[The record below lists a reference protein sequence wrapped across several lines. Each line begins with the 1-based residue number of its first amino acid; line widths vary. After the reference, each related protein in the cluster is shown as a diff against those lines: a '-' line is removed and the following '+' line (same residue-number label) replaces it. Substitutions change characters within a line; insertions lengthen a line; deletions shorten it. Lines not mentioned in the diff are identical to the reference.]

1 MTNLELVAKALDIA
15 TNYKTLYVNGT
26 WGWPMMA
33 KNKIRALRNPYNE
46 TPTRAAKIRAA
57 SPDTFGFDCCGLIKG
72 IIWGW
77 SGDQSQVYGGAGYK
91 VNGLPD
97 LNEAGM
103 IAISSPT
110 SDFASIVPGGLVWR
124 SGHIGIYAGEGL
136 VIEATPSWED
146 GVQITAC
153 GNIGPKPGYKT
164 RTWTRWGKFPYI
176 IYKEEDMNYEIFK
189 AFMDQYLRDLQ
200 KLPADDYAKPALE
213 WAKEEGIMQGS
224 GSGNLM
230 PQSPVKREELVVM
243 LERFMNVLNQQ

>member
-26 WGWPMMA
+26 WGWPMME

-46 TPTRAAKIRAA
+46 KPTRAAKIRAA

-110 SDFASIVPGGLVWR
+110 SDFSNIVPGGLVWR

-136 VIEATPSWED
+136 AIEATPSWED
-146 GVQITAC
+146 GVQITAM
-153 GNIGPKPGYKT
+153 NKPKPGYKT
-164 RTWTRWGKFPYI
+164 RTWTRWGKFPYV
-176 IYKEEDMNYEIFK
+176 IYKEEGMNYEIFK

-213 WAKEEGIMQGS
+213 WAKEKGIMQGS

-230 PQSPVKREELVVM
+230 PQSPVKREELAVM
-243 LERFMNVLNQQ
+243 LQRFATVLNED